1 MSAGVEGPEKRKRR
15 MREKKKKEIR
25 TQSSSFPYITS
36 LADRT
41 FLKSR
46 FIQLKNCAFY
56 SLSCEPSPS
65 ERSAN

>member
-36 LADRT
+36 LALYNLQFACKTSHLRA
-41 FLKSR
+41 S
-46 FIQLKNCAFY
+46 
-56 SLSCEPSPS
+56 
-65 ERSAN
+65 